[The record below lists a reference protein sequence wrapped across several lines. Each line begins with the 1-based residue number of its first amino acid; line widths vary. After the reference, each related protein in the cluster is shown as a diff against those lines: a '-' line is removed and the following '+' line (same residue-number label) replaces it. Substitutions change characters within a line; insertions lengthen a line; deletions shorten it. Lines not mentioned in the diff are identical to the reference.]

1 MDDIGNLIYILFVLV
16 LFIVNVFTKKKKQ
29 QQKRGRADDPTTV
42 GPPPSKGKTFE
53 ELLEEFT
60 GGQTTTPEPVPAP
73 RPAPKPKPAPVPA
86 YQAPKPKPA
95 TPKKEHSIMKTD
107 FGRFEEFEDEGRA
120 ASDYTEQFADL
131 DGAKKAF
138 IYSEIFNRKY

>member
-16 LFIVNVFTKKKKQ
+16 LFIVNLFTKSKKKQ

-42 GPPPSKGKTFE
+42 GPPPSRGKTFE

-60 GGQTTTPEPVPAP
+60 GGQTTTPEPTPAP

-86 YQAPKPKPA
+86 YQAPKPKP
-95 TPKKEHSIMKTD
+95 KKKDHSIMKTD
-107 FGRFEEFEDEGRA
+107 FGRFEEFE
-120 ASDYTEQFADL
+120 
-131 DGAKKAF
+131 
-138 IYSEIFNRKY
+138 EIFRMEWHIVMHNCMGECTIRISFLRNMFTFFKT